1 MIPVFFDVRQSV
13 TTNKSTSPS
22 AQKPAE
28 VVAHWQLMKHPITV
42 MPFSP
47 MTSEDLKLVH
57 APAYVDGILNC
68 ELPNG
73 FGNTNAEVA
82 TSLPWVSGSMV
93 AATLYALK
101 NQANSFSPTSGAHHA
116 HYNKAVG
123 FCTFNFLVLAAVKA
137 QLAGAKRIGI
147 IDLDMH
153 YGDGTDDIIRKLGL
167 NFVQHYSFREHRP
180 ACPRDSLKWLERL
193 PQYLGGFRDCD
204 LILFNAGAD
213 PHINDPLGGLL
224 TTEQMYKR
232 DLIVYGIVK
241 TLGIPSVTSLAGGYQ
256 RDASGGIGPVL
267 ELHNNTMVA
276 FRKVFE

>member
-1 MIPVFFDVRQSV
+1 MISVFYDPRQSV
-13 TTNKSTSPS
+13 SHNRSLSPS

-28 VVAHWQLMKHPITV
+28 VVAQWQLMKHPITI

-57 APAYVDGILNC
+57 EPAYVDGILNC
-68 ELPNG
+68 ELQNG

-93 AATLYALK
+93 AAALYALK

-116 HYNKAVG
+116 HYNRAVG

-153 YGDGTDDIIRKLGL
+153 YGDGTDDIIRELDL

-180 ACPRDSLKWLERL
+180 ACPRDSTKWLERL
-193 PQYLGGFRDCD
+193 PQYLDGFRDCD

-241 TLGIPSVTSLAGGYQ
+241 ALGIPSVTSLAGGYQ

-276 FRKVFE
+276 YRKVFE